1 MKVYNQSERMLYMG
15 DKKDFVPNNNNR
27 IEKIM
32 DKFLTIKEIPDRNKK
47 KQHFEKMLEVFRST
61 KDEEDTHIGEL
72 SDEEIDFVSA
82 AGIGRPDYVV
92 CPYCHKKIRA
102 DLLEKHKIMAH
113 KKGI

>member
-1 MKVYNQSERMLYMG
+1 MG

-32 DKFLTIKEIPDRNKK
+32 DKFLTIKEVPDRNKK

-61 KDEEDTHIGEL
+61 NDEEDTHIGEL

-82 AGIGRPDYVV
+82 AGIGRSDYVV

-113 KKGI
+113 KRGI